1 MGSINFIFR
10 YQHFRGIALF
20 AAMVAVGVSA
30 RADVGIVI
38 YESKGADARRTST
51 GHIALIS
58 TSLCPAGIDHLR
70 TCAPGEEPGAIVT
83 RYANVAAG
91 YDKSLFVASIRDHF
105 TGTSDAHL
113 LPALSSGGTLESMQ
127 MEYWRLHL
135 KPYLPP
141 ISQEKYETMRADLDR
156 FDAARTFRRAITMDY
171 LITLLGPHK
180 KKYPTEPI
188 AIIHP
193 VTKELIPNGRWRE
206 SIGVQQMRNSIIIT
220 VPATPEQEDRLLKFI
235 PEITPREFNALT
247 DNCSDF
253 VAEALVKVFGDSGM
267 RLRPTFWHVADAW
280 ITTPLA
286 VATDFTAFA
295 RHQKIPMKV
304 TVVPMTAG
312 TRRPTATI
320 TSISRGALVPDA
332 SQGKMAFFMKIYFN
346 TLNPLLGLTSFAADQ
361 ATRFVDLQDLVHQRG
376 STELS
381 RISNAM
387 LTKNPVPQ
395 EDRTA
400 LKREQFRVFGSAACW
415 DGKRSE
421 FALLSKQAAE
431 LGIMSAGE
439 KSLLLKKG
447 QPFLLPR
454 LYEQIAAARG
464 YEGVL
469 MAGIENCV
477 IPGCGRGIA
486 SSLFDNNI
494 ELKDVSPGSPVGF
507 VPGREEIREMAAS
520 EDHNRKVAAFKL
532 MTAVINFDLSSEAV
546 ARRTSELFDPDWQL
560 FLDVAQKNGVKI
572 PTTEAARETLADC
585 SCNAFNAGK
594 AKVDAFQQDRGVGQ
608 KLAREGRGFLFGAN
622 R

>member
-1 MGSINFIFR
+1 MYSIKFMYMNKR
-10 YQHFRGIALF
+10 LRGIALF
-20 AAMVAVGVSA
+20 AAMVSGSVSA

-58 TSLCPAGIDHLR
+58 TALCPAGIDHLR
-70 TCAPGEEPGAIVT
+70 KCAADEEPGAVIT

-105 TGTSDAHL
+105 TGTSDPHL
-113 LPALSSGGTLESMQ
+113 LPVLSSGGTLEAMQ

-141 ISQEKYETMRADLDR
+141 ISQAKYETMRADLDR
-156 FDAARTFRRAITMDY
+156 FDAGRTFRRAITMDY
-171 LITLLGPHK
+171 LIALLGPHK

-220 VPATPEQEDRLLKFI
+220 VPATQEQEDRLLAFI
-235 PEITPREFNALT
+235 PTATPHEFNAMT

-267 RLRPTFWHVADAW
+267 RLRPTFLHVADAW

-286 VATDFTAFA
+286 VATDFTGFA
-295 RHQKIPMKV
+295 RRQKLPMNV
-304 TVVPMTAG
+304 TPVPMTAG

-320 TSISRGALVPDA
+320 TSISRGALVPDT

-361 ATRFVDLQDLVHQRG
+361 ATRFVDLQDLVHERG

-387 LTKNPVPQ
+387 LNKKPVPP
-395 EDRTA
+395 EERTA

-415 DGKRSE
+415 ESKRSE

-431 LGIMSAGE
+431 LGIMSQGE
-439 KSLLLKKG
+439 KSLLLKRG
-447 QPFLLPR
+447 QPFLLPS
-454 LYEQIAAARG
+454 LYEQTAAARG
-464 YEGVL
+464 YDGVL
-469 MAGIENCV
+469 MAGIETCV
-477 IPGCGRGIA
+477 IPGCGRGMT
-486 SSLFDNNI
+486 SSLFDSNI

-520 EDHNRKVAAFKL
+520 EDHSKKIVAFKL

-546 ARRTSELFDPDWQL
+546 ARRTSESFDPDWQL
-560 FLDVAQKNGVKI
+560 YLDVARKNDVKI
-572 PTTEAARETLADC
+572 PITEAAREKLADC